1 MLGYFSFQKNEP
13 VVNLLLIF
21 KEIIYFFKNITISLD
36 CMKSLNNKHTLDPNK
51 WVDNYADY
59 LYNYTIVRVNN
70 SDLAKDLVQETFFAG
85 LKSATNFQ
93 GKATERTWLV
103 SILKRK
109 IIDYY
114 RKINS
119 KKGKAEV
126 RMSFYSDGENEG
138 NWIEERVP
146 QSWDNASEKVIEN
159 EELKVQIEECIEYL
173 PEKYAM
179 VFRLKTIQGFETEE
193 ICNELGI
200 TSSNLWVMIHR
211 ARTQLRKC
219 MEDNWFNN

>member
-1 MLGYFSFQKNEP
+1 MPETLTYTLSP
-13 VVNLLLIF
+13 NLWI
-21 KEIIYFFKNITISLD
+21 
-36 CMKSLNNKHTLDPNK
+36 
-51 WVDNYADY
+51 DNYADY
-59 LYNYTIVRVNN
+59 LFNYAVARVKD

-85 LKSATNFQ
+85 LKSAKNFQ

-126 RMSFYSDGENEG
+126 RMTFYEDGENEG
-138 NWIEERVP
+138 NWLEERVP
-146 QSWDNASEKVIEN
+146 QNWENESEKIIEN
-159 EELKVQIEECIEYL
+159 EELKNQLDYCIHNL

-179 VFRLKTIQGFETEE
+179 VFRMKTIQEFETEE
-193 ICNELGI
+193 ICKELDI
-200 TSSNLWVMIHR
+200 TPSNLWVIIHR

-219 MEDNWFNN
+219 MEDNWFKK

>member
-1 MLGYFSFQKNEP
+1 MTEK
-13 VVNLLLIF
+13 
-21 KEIIYFFKNITISLD
+21 
-36 CMKSLNNKHTLDPNK
+36 KHTLNTNK
-51 WVDNYADY
+51 WIDNYADY
-59 LYNYTIVRVNN
+59 LYNYAISRVNN
-70 SDLAKDLVQETFFAG
+70 SDLAKDLVQDTFFAG
-85 LKSATNFQ
+85 LKSAKNFQ
-93 GKATERTWLV
+93 GKASERTWLV

-119 KKGKAEV
+119 KKGQAEV
-126 RMSFYSDGENEG
+126 RMNFYDDGENEG

-146 QSWDNASEKVIEN
+146 QNWTSNTDSSIEN
-159 EELKVQIEECIEYL
+159 EELKSQLENCIDNL

-179 VFRLKTIQGFETEE
+179 VFRMKTIQEFETEE
-193 ICNELGI
+193 ICKELEI
-200 TSSNLWVMIHR
+200 SASNLWVIIHR